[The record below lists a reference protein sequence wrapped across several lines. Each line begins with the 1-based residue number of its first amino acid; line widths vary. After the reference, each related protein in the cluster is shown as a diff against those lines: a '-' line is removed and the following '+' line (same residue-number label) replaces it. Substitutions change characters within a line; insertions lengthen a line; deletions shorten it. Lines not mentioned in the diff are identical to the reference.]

1 MVSEFRNE
9 PLLDF
14 NKPDT
19 RRSMEA
25 ALAGVLRE
33 SGREIPVVI
42 GGERIKT
49 KNKRTTTNPCS
60 PSEVL
65 ATVYRGDKSLAE
77 KALRTA
83 TQAFESWRFVP
94 VAERANILFK
104 AADGI
109 RPFPW
114 MTDAPRTRAD
124 QLSRLESRLRDEGG
138 AS

>member
-33 SGREIPVVI
+33 TGREIPVVI

-49 KNKRTTTNPCS
+49 KNKKATTNPCA
-60 PSEVL
+60 PAEVL
-65 ATVYRGDKSLAE
+65 ATVYRGDKGLAE
-77 KALRTA
+77 KALKTA
-83 TQAFESWRFVP
+83 TQAFDSWRHVP
-94 VAERANILFK
+94 ASDRANVLFK
-104 AADGI
+104 AADGM
-109 RPFPW
+109 RRRRYE
-114 MTDAPRTRAD
+114 MDAT
-124 QLSRLESRLRDEGG
+124 LVLEVSKSWIE
-138 AS
+138 A